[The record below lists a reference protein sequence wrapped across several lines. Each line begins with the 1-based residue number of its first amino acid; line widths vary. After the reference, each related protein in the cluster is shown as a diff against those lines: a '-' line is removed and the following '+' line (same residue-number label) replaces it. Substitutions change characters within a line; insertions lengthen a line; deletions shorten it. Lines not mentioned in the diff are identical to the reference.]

1 MNIPIVFACDNQ
13 YAMPTAVAIRSLIGS
28 KHSTSSYDIHVLGN
42 ALDADHRRRLESM
55 ARADA
60 PIQVHDVA
68 DPYKGRIAQRTHVT
82 TTALY
87 LFDVGVLLPQYNRV
101 IYLDGDIIVNGDLRS
116 LFETPLEGCY
126 AVAVKQ
132 MNIAELP
139 PMEGGGTPQFY
150 SGVLVLD
157 TARMR
162 EENIREKLF
171 DAIQDL
177 GVGCHDQVAFNL
189 VFGSQVKL
197 VNPTYNYCNVNDMLC
212 SPDEACRHYGLG
224 LDEWKRAQRNPV
236 ILHFIDGKPWNQRF
250 CLRER
255 AWVRAFR
262 KSPYADISLKRKTSM
277 KVLLIWML
285 NALLPAG
292 IGRSTLRRLFVRF
305 FKKDW

>member
-1 MNIPIVFACDNQ
+1 MKYIFKASETFWRKF
-13 YAMPTAVAIRSLIGS
+13 YSLS
-28 KHSTSSYDIHVLGN
+28 DSQKQSTRAAWELFKRDPFDPRLGTHKIN
-42 ALDADHRRRLESM
+42 RLS
-55 ARADA
+55 AASGHT
-60 PIQVHDVA
+60 VYSV
-68 DPYKGRIAQRTHVT
+68 
-82 TTALY
+82 
-87 LFDVGVLLPQYNRV
+87 V
-101 IYLDGDIIVNGDLRS
+101 IEGDLRS